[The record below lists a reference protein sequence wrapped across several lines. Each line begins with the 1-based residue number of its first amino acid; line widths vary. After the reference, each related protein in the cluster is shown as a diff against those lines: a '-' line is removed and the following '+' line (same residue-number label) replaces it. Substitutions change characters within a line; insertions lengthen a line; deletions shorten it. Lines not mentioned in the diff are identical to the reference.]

1 MNVVDTSRR
10 RYATRAEVKALR
22 ERLED
27 VEDALRLGAAE
38 ARGRSP
44 DALPAALVERLL
56 KGESPVRIWR
66 EHRGMTAS
74 ALAAAADV
82 DAAYLSQIETG
93 KKPGS
98 VKALRALAGALHLD
112 LDDLAPRGVR

>member
-10 RYATRAEVKALR
+10 RYATRAQVKALR

-44 DALPAALVERLL
+44 DALPVALVERLL
-56 KGESPVRIWR
+56 AGESLVRIWR
-66 EHRGMTAS
+66 GHRGMS
-74 ALAAAADV
+74 GRALAKSAGIDP
-82 DAAYLSQIETG
+82 AYLSQIETG

-98 VKALRALAGALHLD
+98 VKALRALARALDVTVED
-112 LDDLAPRGVR
+112 LTPG